1 LTPSSATAPPAGRR
15 RLPSLPRLPLPRLP
29 LLGAVG
35 LALLLAWLVGYPLLL
50 TLVESFHGPSGWTAR
65 WFADFFRRPDEWLAL
80 WRSLW
85 ISLASVALAAAVGVP
100 LAFIFERADFPGRR
114 FLGAV
119 AALPVALPPLVG
131 VIAFLF
137 LYGESGFVSRA
148 VQALLRLDHAPWRL
162 AGPGAILLVHTYS
175 FYVYFY
181 LFTRAGLARQ
191 DAALLEAA
199 SSLGAGAAR
208 RLWRVTLPLLRASL
222 VTAALLTFMT
232 ALASFSAP
240 YLFGGG
246 FRVMPTQILASKLNG
261 DRQMSQV
268 ETVMLAAVALAGLWA
283 SQGTGAGG
291 APASGVRG
299 VAPARRRVGAPLTRA
314 AVAAAG
320 YALALVLLLPHLV
333 MALISL
339 VPAGTWIAEPFPPVL
354 NLRNYAQLGDREH
367 LRPIVNSL
375 WMATAA
381 TAAAAALGLA
391 AALAAVAARRRTGQP
406 GGRLSGRLGSRLA
419 GRLGSVLGSQ
429 LGGVLETLV
438 GLPWAIPG
446 TVFAIAL
453 ATTFS
458 VDAPWLGR
466 FVLIGTPVLLPLAY
480 LVRSLPLTGRAA
492 LAGLRGMDPAL
503 AEAAA
508 ALGAGRLRTLRRVIL
523 PQLRPALAAGAGLA
537 FITALGDFVTSIVL
551 YTYDTRPISIEI
563 LANVQLQDLGMGAVY
578 GVLLMAGSAV
588 AFLLWSPA
596 EGR

>member
-1 LTPSSATAPPAGRR
+1 VTRFPRFPRFPRRPPLA
-15 RLPSLPRLPLPRLP
+15 
-29 LLGAVG
+29 A
-35 LALLLAWLVGYPLLL
+35 LALALVLAWLVGYPLLL
-50 TLVESFHGPSGWTAR
+50 TLLESFHGPAGWTVR
-65 WFADFFRRPDEWLAL
+65 WFGQFFHRPDEWLAL

-85 ISLASVALAAAVGVP
+85 ISLASAVLAAAVGIP

-114 FLGAV
+114 ILGAV

-148 VQALLRLDHAPWRL
+148 VQALLRLDHSPWRL

-199 SSLGAGAAR
+199 ASLGAGGAR
-208 RLWRVTLPLLRASL
+208 RLWRVTLPLLRPAL
-222 VTAALLTFMT
+222 LTAALLTFMT

-268 ETVMLAAVALAGLWA
+268 ETVMLAALALAGLWA
-283 SQGTGAGG
+283 SQRSGAAGA
-291 APASGVRG
+291 APASGLRG
-299 VAPARRRVGAPLTRA
+299 VAPSRRRVGSPLARA
-314 AVAAAG
+314 AVAGAG
-320 YALALVLLLPHLV
+320 YTLALVLLLPHLV
-333 MALISL
+333 MVLISL

-354 NLRNYAQLGDREH
+354 SLSNYAQLGDREH
-367 LRPIVNSL
+367 LRPVVNSL
-375 WMATAA
+375 WMAAAA

-391 AALAAVAARRRTGQP
+391 AALAAMAEQRRR
-406 GGRLSGRLGSRLA
+406 RRA
-419 GRLGSVLGSQ
+419 GRLGGL
-429 LGGVLETLV
+429 LEALV

-458 VDAPWLGR
+458 VNAPWLGR

-492 LAGLRGMDPAL
+492 LAGLRGLDPAL
-503 AEAAA
+503 SEAAA
-508 ALGAGRLRTLRRVIL
+508 ALGAGRFRTLRRVVL
-523 PQLRPALAAGAGLA
+523 PLLRPALAAGAGLA

-551 YTYDTRPISIEI
+551 YTYDTRPIAIEI

-578 GVLLMAGSAV
+578 GVLLMAGSAA

-596 EGR
+596 EGRTSS